1 MTNYTLP
8 NHTGIASITI
18 RQSQR
23 VRLSESRFN
32 YVQQVLNYG
41 GQRWEADVRIPI
53 INHADARDWL
63 AFLSKLKGP
72 LNTFTMGDPV
82 AATAR
87 GTPGGTPLVNGAS
100 QTGSS
105 LIIDGC
111 SLSQTDWLKAGDYIQ
126 LGTGEDARMHMVLDD
141 VNSDG
146 SGDATLS
153 LWPDITSAPAD
164 NATVTVSS
172 TVGAWRL
179 SSPVLQWD
187 TAPPSLYNIE
197 FSAVSV
203 VS

>member
-1 MTNYTLP
+1 MTNYAFPT
-8 NHTGIASITI
+8 HTGVASITI

-23 VRLSESRFN
+23 IRLTESRFN
-32 YVQQVLNYG
+32 YVQQVVNYG
-41 GQRWEADVRIPI
+41 GQRWEADIRIPVVD
-53 INHADARDWL
+53 HADARLWI

-82 AATAR
+82 AATAQ

-126 LGTGEDARMHMVLDD
+126 LGTGEDARIHMVLDD
-141 VNSDG
+141 VDSDG
-146 SGDATLS
+146 AGDATLT
-153 LWPDITSAPAD
+153 LWPDITTAPAD
-164 NATVTVSS
+164 NATVVVAS

-179 SSPVLQWD
+179 SSPTLQWD
-187 TAPPSLYNIE
+187 VAAPSLYGIE